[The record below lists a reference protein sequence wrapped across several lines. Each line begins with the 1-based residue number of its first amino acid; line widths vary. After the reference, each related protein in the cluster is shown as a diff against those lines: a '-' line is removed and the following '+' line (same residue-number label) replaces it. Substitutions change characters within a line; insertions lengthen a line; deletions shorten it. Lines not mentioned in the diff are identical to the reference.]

1 MKGKPENNQDTM
13 VSLKARSERISRR
26 KEWAIM
32 SSAEERSG
40 PKWTAKCPLDLA
52 IRRSLVPLT
61 RALRVEC
68 WGWEPGSRGSAV
80 KTRIQAAWPPTSINV
95 VFAMPG
101 AAAFAKLPFP
111 LMPQKYSFG
120 ER

>member
-1 MKGKPENNQDTM
+1 MNNQDEM
-13 VSLKARSERISRR
+13 ESLKARGERISRR

-40 PKWTAKCPLDLA
+40 QKWTENCPLDLA

-61 RALRVEC
+61 RALSVEC

-80 KTRIQAAWPPTSINV
+80 KTRIQVAWLPTDSSV
-95 VFAMPG
+95 LYTMPG
-101 AAAFAKLPFP
+101 AAWC
-111 LMPQKYSFG
+111 
-120 ER
+120 